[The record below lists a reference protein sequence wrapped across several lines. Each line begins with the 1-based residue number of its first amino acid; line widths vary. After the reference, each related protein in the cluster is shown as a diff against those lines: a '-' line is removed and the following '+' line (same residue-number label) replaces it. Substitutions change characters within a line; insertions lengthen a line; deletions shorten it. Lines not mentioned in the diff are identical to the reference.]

1 VNHHSALCLLI
12 YGLNLAGCEHEPTS
26 TAPPAS
32 AEAKSTPPPDLGSAH
47 AAADAMDSR
56 TPVPLLPRMAQH
68 QKQNMRDHLL
78 VVQEVTT
85 ALTRGDF
92 DAAGRAAQRI
102 ASSARMTQTCEHMGS
117 HAPGFTELALEFH
130 RTADTLVA
138 ATRKRDRDDVLAAL
152 GHTLNA
158 CTSCHAAY
166 KQQIVDET
174 TWASLSTAATPARPH
189 SPPSP

>member
-1 VNHHSALCLLI
+1 VKRLSALCVLI
-12 YGLNLAGCEHEPTS
+12 HGLNVAACEHKQTS
-26 TAPPAS
+26 TAPAAS
-32 AEAKSTPPPDLGSAH
+32 AEVKSGPAPDPGSAH

-56 TPVPLLPRMAQH
+56 TPLPLLPRMAVH

-117 HAPGFTELALEFH
+117 HAPGFTELALDFH
-130 RTADTLVA
+130 RTADALVA
-138 ATRKRDRDDVLAAL
+138 ATRERDREHVLAAL

-158 CTSCHAAY
+158 CTSCHASY

-174 TWASLSTAATPARPH
+174 TWARLSAPGAPARPH
-189 SPPSP
+189 PP